1 MPASSGNGAVTRS
14 TLRQQIADALRDEVL
29 AGRLQ
34 PGQEFTVKE
43 IAEQYG
49 VSATPVR
56 EALVDL
62 SAQGLLEADQHRGF
76 RVHEYSL
83 ADFRGMIEARG
94 LVTDGMFH
102 GLAKGLPTAPE
113 GSRGGSTGG
122 GAGHSTGGGT
132 GRSAGHRTG
141 GSAGGMTSTAGVFA
155 ADSPGPRGFFVRAG
169 DPRAAAALA
178 GVRRRGE
185 EARRAATAGELNILI
200 GYDLRFWR
208 ELGALFGNPYLTDFL
223 HRLRVQSWVCAVQHL
238 SRIGDLRGRLW
249 SDHTEVV
256 DALTRRDLADAHRI
270 VDTYDMHSLA
280 LIEGLAN
287 LDAENTVLTSDDDKP
302 DNELDDKREN
312 KEKEYEGKGGAAE

>member
-102 GLAKGLPTAPE
+102 GLAKGLPLVPE
-113 GSRGGSTGG
+113 GSS
-122 GAGHSTGGGT
+122 
-132 GRSAGHRTG
+132 G
-141 GSAGGMTSTAGVFA
+141 GSAGGSAGHTTGDSKSGGTGGRTAGVFA

-185 EARRAATAGELNILI
+185 EARRAATAGELNVLI

-238 SRIGDLRGRLW
+238 SRLGDLRGRLW

-270 VDTYDMHSLA
+270 VDSYDTHSLT

-287 LDAENTVLTSDDDKP
+287 LGTERTVLTTEEDGKEDDG
-302 DNELDDKREN
+302 EDDR
-312 KEKEYEGKGGAAE
+312 EKEHEGNGGTAE

>member
-1 MPASSGNGAVTRS
+1 MPGSSGNGAVTRS

-83 ADFRGMIEARG
+83 ADYRGIIEARS
-94 LVTDGMFH
+94 LVIDGMFH
-102 GLAKGLPTAPE
+102 ALDGGHQGFVHDPDN
-113 GSRGGSTGG
+113 SR
-122 GAGHSTGGGT
+122 
-132 GRSAGHRTG
+132 
-141 GSAGGMTSTAGVFA
+141 VL
-155 ADSPGPRGFFVRAG
+155 
-169 DPRAAAALA
+169 AALA

-185 EARRAATAGELNILI
+185 EAQRAALAGDLSVLI

-208 ELGALFGNPYLTDFL
+208 ELSTVFGNPYLADFL

-238 SRIGDLRGRLW
+238 RRLTDLRGQLW
-249 SDHTEVV
+249 AEHTELV
-256 DALTRRDLADAHRI
+256 DALVHRDTTAAREI
-270 VDTYDMHSLA
+270 VAAYNAHSLA
-280 LIEGLAN
+280 LVER
-287 LDAENTVLTSDDDKP
+287 LT
-302 DNELDDKREN
+302 
-312 KEKEYEGKGGAAE
+312 GG